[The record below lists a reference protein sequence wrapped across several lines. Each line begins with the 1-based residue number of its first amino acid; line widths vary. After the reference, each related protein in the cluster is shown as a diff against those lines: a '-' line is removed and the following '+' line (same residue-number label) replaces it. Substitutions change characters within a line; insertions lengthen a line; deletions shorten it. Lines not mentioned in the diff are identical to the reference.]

1 MWDFHETVF
10 RGVMERLAPI
20 LKATFR
26 ERRER

>member
-20 LKATFR
+20 LKVTFR